1 MCRTRKLLSLCLLA
15 LQLFSYLFTV
25 KLFKIKI
32 SQENS
37 MSKRFLSQKTY
48 FHVNYKYNILFVIFY
63 VPCQVK
69 ELLTLGEF
77 CFTMI
82 GRADIEGS
90 KNNVA
95 MNACA
100 ATEASYLCGW
110 WGWSSWTGSVGRRTN
125 LTFTPNEGV
134 ILVSLY

>member
-100 ATEASYLCGW
+100 ATEAGYLCGW

>member
-63 VPCQVK
+63 VPCQGK

-82 GRADIEGS
+82 GRVDIEGS
-90 KNNVA
+90 KSK
-95 MNACA
+95 CRYERFCCI
-100 ATEASYLCGW
+100 TGLLCLWW
-110 WGWSSWTGSVGRRTN
+110 WGCLAWARRVGTMKQ
-125 LTFTPNEGV
+125 F
-134 ILVSLY
+134 SLNKVGCY

>member
-48 FHVNYKYNILFVIFY
+48 FHVNYKYNILFVILY
-63 VPCQVK
+63 VPCQGK
-69 ELLTLGEF
+69 ELLKLGEF

-100 ATEASYLCGW
+100 ATEAGYLCGW
-110 WGWSSWTGSVGRRTN
+110 WGWSSWTGRVGRRTN

-134 ILVSLY
+134 ILVSLC

>member
-1 MCRTRKLLSLCLLA
+1 M
-15 LQLFSYLFTV
+15 
-25 KLFKIKI
+25 
-32 SQENS
+32 
-37 MSKRFLSQKTY
+37 
-48 FHVNYKYNILFVIFY
+48 
-63 VPCQVK
+63 K
-69 ELLTLGEF
+69 ELVTLAEF

-100 ATEASYLCGW
+100 ATEAGYLCGW